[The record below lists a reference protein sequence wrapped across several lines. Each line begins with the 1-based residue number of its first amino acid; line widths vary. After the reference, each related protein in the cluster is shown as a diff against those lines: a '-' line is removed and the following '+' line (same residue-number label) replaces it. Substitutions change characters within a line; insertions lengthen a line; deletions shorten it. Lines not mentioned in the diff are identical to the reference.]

1 MAKRNG
7 TAVEVDL
14 VLIDTQDLHVGKRDN
29 AEGLVDLESINGRKL
44 DLGVLQSLGHG
55 ESGRGGELGGVLL
68 SITPA
73 KDLANGL
80 QAMLLD
86 GLFGGQ
92 NKGGSTIR
100 KRRCVGGG
108 NGTILLE
115 RRAERASLRLVEL
128 G

>member
-1 MAKRNG
+1 MAESNSTSVK
-7 TAVEVDL
+7 VDL
-14 VLIDTQDLHVGKRDN
+14 ILADAKELHVGQRNN
-29 AEGLVDLESINGRKL
+29 AESLVDLERIDVFNVN
-44 DLGVLQSLGHG
+44 LGVLQGLGHG
-55 ESGRGGELGGVLL
+55 QSRSCSELGGVLL